1 MMGKIVDFASSLFII
16 EPVASKSCPVPYCL
30 QKPLKKW
37 LDQGV
42 REDIFEKIPDGEA
55 ITWCS
60 PLVVQPKPKF
70 TKVRCE

>member
-1 MMGKIVDFASSLFII
+1 MLPA
-16 EPVASKSCPVPYCL
+16 ETA
-30 QKPLKKW
+30 KKW
-37 LDQGV
+37 LDQGM